1 MHSLVITI
9 KNSYAKQTENYFND
23 GRLEK
28 KECFTFNRVCVSTKM
43 CNEWQNRGKNSH
55 NGERD
60 SGILCNEQEKVEH
73 S

>member
-9 KNSYAKQTENYFND
+9 KNSYAMQEENYFND
-23 GRLEK
+23 GRAK
-28 KECFTFNRVCVSTKM
+28 KCFTFAMCVYK
-43 CNEWQNRGKNSH
+43 NVQWIAKQRKNSH